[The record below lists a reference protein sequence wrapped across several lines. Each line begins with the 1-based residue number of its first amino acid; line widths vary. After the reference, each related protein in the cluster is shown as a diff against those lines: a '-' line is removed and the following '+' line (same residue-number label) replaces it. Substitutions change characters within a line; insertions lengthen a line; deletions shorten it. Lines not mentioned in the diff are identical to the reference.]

1 MRQALVVLMAV
12 FAGAGLWAQEEK
24 KPEAAEA
31 ARAQQKVV
39 RIYQVNPDS
48 INSISG
54 TLSSLFLGSAQV
66 HSQANVLIVRTTA
79 DLAPAI
85 DTIVE
90 KLKTAPPPKK
100 NIEMTFYIL
109 QGSKD
114 PAADGAPLPPELEPV
129 IKQLKATFAYQG
141 FHLLDTAVMRGRS
154 GQRADL
160 QGVASIEKDSPS
172 PYSIR
177 ATLATSSDAKP
188 QIIRIDDL
196 RLNIQVVV
204 HEGPNSSRHMD
215 TGFTANLDIKE
226 GQKVVVGKTGIDGQT
241 ALILVATGKVVD

>member
-24 KPEAAEA
+24 KDKPEAVEA
-31 ARAQQKVV
+31 ARAQQSVI

-48 INSISG
+48 IDRISK

-66 HSQANVLIVRTTA
+66 NSQANVLIVRTTA

-90 KLKTAPPPKK
+90 KLKTAPPPK
-100 NIEMTFYIL
+100 NIELTFYIL

-114 PAADGAPLPPELEPV
+114 PALDGAPLPPELEPV

-141 FHLLDTAVMRGRS
+141 FRLLDTALMRGRS
-154 GQRADL
+154 GQSVILDGRVSGIVKDL
-160 QGVASIEKDSPS
+160 SNYTIQAE
-172 PYSIR
+172 
-177 ATLATSSDAKP
+177 LATSSDAKP
-188 QIIRIDDL
+188 STIRVDNLQVRIRAPIPGIGL
-196 RLNIQVVV
+196 RDI
-204 HEGPNSSRHMD
+204 
-215 TGFTANLDIKE
+215 GFTANLDFKE

>member
-1 MRQALVVLMAV
+1 MAV
-12 FAGAGLWAQEEK
+12 LAGTGLWAEEQK
-24 KPEAAEA
+24 QDKPEAEKQ
-31 ARAQQKVV
+31 RVV
-39 RIYQVNPDS
+39 RIYQVNPGSIDS
-48 INSISG
+48 ISR
-54 TLSSLFLGSAQV
+54 TLSSLFFGAAQV
-66 HSQANVLIVRTTA
+66 NSQSDVLIVRTTA

-90 KLKTAPPPKK
+90 KLKTAAPPK
-100 NIEMTFYIL
+100 NIELTFYIL
-109 QGSKD
+109 QGTKES
-114 PAADGAPLPPELEPV
+114 AVDGAPLPSELEPV

-141 FHLLDTAVMRGRS
+141 FRLLDTALMRGRS

-160 QGVASIEKDSPS
+160 QGVASIARDSPS

-196 RLNIQVVV
+196 RLNIQVAV
-204 HEGPNSSRHMD
+204 HDGPNSTRHVD

-226 GQKVVVGKTGIDGQT
+226 GQKVVIGKTGIEGSQS